1 MRKTAII
8 LFFTFFGFTFLFGQK
23 APHPPEGQIFR
34 ADTLILNDAE
44 LELAVQLNDY
54 RRSRGLKAIELSASL
69 SLVARIHVYDL
80 SENYQP
86 GQACNL
92 HSWSSGGYWSSC
104 CYTTDHSRA
113 ACMWDKPRELSG
125 YTGDGYEIAFFSNYG
140 YSSPAG
146 QAADA
151 LSGWKSSK
159 GHHDLIVNKGKWDTS
174 DWKAMGVGVFGGF
187 VVVWFGELPDPAGKP
202 MIAGE

>member
-8 LFFTFFGFTFLFGQK
+8 LFLTFGFSLLYAQK
-23 APHPPEGQIFR
+23 APQLREGQFFLS
-34 ADTLILNDAE
+34 DTLILNDTE
-44 LELAVQLNDY
+44 LELANQLNDY
-54 RRSRGLKAIELSASL
+54 RRSRGLKAIELSVSL

-104 CYTTDHSRA
+104 CYTNDHSRA
-113 ACMWDKPRELSG
+113 ACMWDKPRELSA
-125 YTGDGYEIAFFSNYG
+125 YPGDGYEIAFYSNYG
-140 YSSPAG
+140 YGSPAG
-146 QAADA
+146 EAADA

-159 GHHDLIVNKGKWDTS
+159 GHHELIVNKGKWATS
-174 DWKAMGVGVFGGF
+174 EWKAMGVGVYGGF